1 MNFNQLLD
9 TSTPFDA
16 NKLALLEQ
24 VVNVLYSAS
33 TNQNDVSII
42 SIIIIY
48 ILIIYIETNFKYSIR
63 QFSKIR
69 CIFHI
74 L

>member
-33 TNQNDVSII
+33 TNQNDVSKI